1 MEIPLLKEI
10 VVVLGISI
18 VIILAFQK
26 LKVPSILGFLFAGII
41 VGPSAFNLLSSSHE
55 VELLSEIGIIFLLF
69 IIGIELSFSGL
80 MKIKKTV
87 FIGGGL
93 QVGGT
98 ILVTALVAMALG
110 VEINTA
116 VFLGFLIS
124 LSSTAIVLKMLQE
137 KGEIKSPHGKVA
149 LGILIFQDIIV
160 VPMMLLTPI
169 LAGKS
174 DNIGETLL
182 ILLAKLIGVGI
193 VVFVLQKYI
202 VPYIFKLV
210 VKSKNRE
217 LFILTTIVFCF
228 SVAWLTSSVG
238 LSLAL
243 GAFFAGLI
251 ISESEYSHQATANVL
266 PFREI
271 FISFFFISVGSL
283 LDLEFFINN
292 VVYILI
298 FVIAVLVI
306 KMLIVG
312 LVALVLKN
320 QPRTA
325 FMSAFSIFQVGE
337 FSLLLS
343 TVGLQNDLLPDGLY
357 QYFLA
362 VSILT
367 MALTPFVLQKSHNMS
382 SFMLKATIPK
392 RVRKRMNKRKIDNS
406 SQEIDQDQDWK
417 DHVVIVGYG
426 INGKNISRVTSHIN
440 IPYVILDMDYEAIK
454 EAKRKNQPIVFG
466 DASDPEILKH
476 INIQKARVVVIAIS
490 DPNATKKIISS
501 VRLFSQTVYIIV
513 RTRYVKE
520 IEENMKVGADEVIPE
535 EFETSIEIFT
545 RVLRQY
551 MVTQG
556 DIENIVTNIRSSDY
570 EMLTSIKPT
579 STNAVFQQLNIPD
592 KEVATLHVQH
602 GNNNIAGSSIQ
613 TSGIGKNYNVTV
625 LAIKRGRKYI
635 SDIQPD
641 TKIEIDDLVYI
652 FGASKDINALNQVI
666 KF

>member
-124 LSSTAIVLKMLQE
+124 LSSTAIVVKMLQE

>member
-41 VGPSAFNLLSSSHE
+41 VGPSAFNLLSSTHE

-80 MKIKKTV
+80 MKIKRTV
-87 FIGGGL
+87 FVGGGL

-98 ILVTALVAMALG
+98 ILITVLVAMALG
-110 VEINTA
+110 VEISTA
-116 VFLGFLIS
+116 VFIGFLIS

-137 KGEIKSPHGKVA
+137 KGEIESPHGRVA

-160 VPMMLLTPI
+160 VPMMLVTPI

-174 DNIGETLL
+174 ENISETLL
-182 ILLAKLIGVGI
+182 ILLAKLIGVGL
-193 VVFVLQKYI
+193 VVFLLQKYI
-202 VPYIFKLV
+202 VPFIFKLV
-210 VKSKNRE
+210 VKTKNRE

-283 LDLEFFINN
+283 LDIYFFLSN
-292 VVYILI
+292 VVYILL
-298 FVIAVLVI
+298 FVLAVLLI
-306 KMLIVG
+306 KMLIVS
-312 LVALVLKN
+312 LVSWFLKT
-320 QPRTA
+320 QPRTI
-325 FMSAFSIFQVGE
+325 FLSAFSIFQVGE

-343 TVGLQNDLLPDGLY
+343 TVGLQNDLLPQELY

-362 VSILT
+362 VSIIT
-367 MALTPFVLQKSHNMS
+367 MALTPFLLQKSHSMS
-382 SFMLKATIPK
+382 DFLIKAAIP
-392 RVRKRMNKRKIDNS
+392 RNVRERLNRIKMES
-406 SQEIDQDQDWK
+406 SSHEADSEHEWE

-426 INGKNISRVTSHIN
+426 INGQNISRVTSQID
-440 IPYVILDMDYEAIK
+440 IPYVIVDMDYDALQQ
-454 EAKRKNQPIVFG
+454 AKRKNQPIVFG

-490 DPNATKKIISS
+490 DPKATKKIISS

-513 RTRYVKE
+513 RTRYVRE
-520 IEENMKVGADEVIPE
+520 IDENMKVGADEVIPE

-556 DIENIVTNIRSSDY
+556 DIENIVTSIRSSDY
-570 EMLTSIKPT
+570 EMLTSIKPAIT
-579 STNAVFQQLNIPD
+579 SAAFQHLDIPD

-602 GNNNIAGSSIQ
+602 GDNNIAGATIGE
-613 TSGIGKNYNVTV
+613 SGIGKNYNVTV

-652 FGASKDINALNQVI
+652 FGSSSDINTLNKVI